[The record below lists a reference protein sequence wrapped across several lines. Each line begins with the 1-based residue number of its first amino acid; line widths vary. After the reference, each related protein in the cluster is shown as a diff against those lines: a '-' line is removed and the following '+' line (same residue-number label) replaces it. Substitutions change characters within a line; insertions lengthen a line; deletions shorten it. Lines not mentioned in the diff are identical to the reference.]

1 MKTQMKENV
10 KMSSTWGQSAWSK
23 SYKMKTNLFWP
34 SETTRSAFYSMFAKN
49 SPMNVF
55 SQWLVGMVDGDG
67 TFYFGKT
74 NKNTW
79 TFCFKVGQSQYNLRV
94 LYFIKKILGVGHITV
109 PSKVSSCAEYRIRDM
124 KHLKEKILPIFDKY
138 PLLTSKQFQYE
149 MFRKSLL
156 VYTDSSMNKDEK
168 EKLLTYYKSQKAPM
182 NYISIVWKDVNEEFL
197 TVEQVQSI
205 MSKEWVVGFTEA
217 EGSFYLVKKGPS
229 RISHCF
235 EITQKK
241 DKIVLKAI
249 SVLLDMKVIEKHT
262 YFSCVTTN
270 QASVHKV
277 IDYFFKTIKGIK
289 SLEYRIWSRSFRKNN
304 SFEELMKIQ
313 NMINKIR
320 NNSKNKSKK

>member
-1 MKTQMKENV
+1 M
-10 KMSSTWGQSAWSK
+10 
-23 SYKMKTNLFWP
+23 
-34 SETTRSAFYSMFAKN
+34 
-49 SPMNVF
+49 
-55 SQWLVGMVDGDG
+55 
-67 TFYFGKT
+67 
-74 NKNTW
+74 
-79 TFCFKVGQSQYNLRV
+79 
-94 LYFIKKILGVGHITV
+94 KKILGVGHITV

-138 PLLTSKQFQYE
+138 PLRTSKQFEYE

-156 VYTDSSMNKDEK
+156 VYTNSSMKKDEK

-205 MSKEWVVGFTEA
+205 LSKEWIVGFTEA

-249 SVLLDMKVIEKHT
+249 SLLLDMKVIEKHT

-270 QASVHKV
+270 QVSVHKV

-289 SLEYRIWSRSFRKNN
+289 SLEYRI
-304 SFEELMKIQ
+304 
-313 NMINKIR
+313 
-320 NNSKNKSKK
+320 